1 MMCGVRRAAI
11 GLELI
16 RSLKRMALGLAG
28 FVLTCSAAIGAPDLE
43 NGRTMFFAGGCAS
56 CHAAPASDRCD
67 DPKIKDEFELAG
79 GRCLKTDFGTF
90 YVPNI
95 SPDKE
100 DGIGGW
106 TDAQFIKAMR
116 EGIAP
121 DRKHYYPAFP
131 YTSYQRM
138 PDKDLIDLKAFIN
151 TLPAVKSK
159 VPEHDL
165 ALPFRFRPGLGL
177 WKWLYLDGKRFEPD
191 PAKSDKINRG
201 AYLVEGPG
209 HCGEC
214 HSPRDMLGGII
225 PDKKFSGG
233 PNPEGEGIIP
243 NITPHKTGIADWT
256 EKHIIDSLETGLT
269 PEFDTFG
276 GSMVKVQENMAKLS
290 AEDRAAIAAYLK
302 SLKPVPSSAGA
313 SGKSK

>member
-1 MMCGVRRAAI
+1 MCGVVWAD
-11 GLELI
+11 I
-16 RSLKRMALGLAG
+16 RLVIFWALGSILLALCATAPG
-28 FVLTCSAAIGAPDLE
+28 VSTAAAAPDLK

-56 CHAAPASDRCD
+56 CHAAPASERCD
-67 DPKIKDEFELAG
+67 DPKIKDEFVLAG

-100 DGIGGW
+100 SGIGGW

-116 EGIAP
+116 EGISP
-121 DRKHYYPAFP
+121 DGRHYYPAFP

-138 PDKDLIDLKAFIN
+138 SDKDLTDLKAFID
-151 TLPAVKSK
+151 TLPPVKSK
-159 VPEHDL
+159 VPEHKL

-177 WKWLYLDGKRFEPD
+177 WKWMYLDGKRFKPD
-191 PAKSDKINRG
+191 PNKSEKLNRG

-214 HSPRDMLGGII
+214 HSPRDLFGGII
-225 PDKKFSGG
+225 EDKKFSGG

-256 EKHIIDSLETGLT
+256 EKHIIDALETGLT

-276 GSMVKVQENMAKLS
+276 GSMVKVQENLAKLS
-290 AEDRAAIAAYLK
+290 AEDRAAIAAYIK
-302 SLKPVPSSAGA
+302 SLKPVPSST
-313 SGKSK
+313 GKSAKSE